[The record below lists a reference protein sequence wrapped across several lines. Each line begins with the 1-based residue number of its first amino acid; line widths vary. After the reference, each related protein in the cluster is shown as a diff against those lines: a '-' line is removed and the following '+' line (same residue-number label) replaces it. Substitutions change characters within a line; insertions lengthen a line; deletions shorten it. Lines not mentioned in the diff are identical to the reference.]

1 METLTATRATT
12 EALRVEADLDQLE
25 QVRHFVT
32 AASQTANLDKSTTYK
47 LRVAVDE
54 IANNIIT
61 HGYPALGTA
70 GFIEVQAIFN
80 DTGLSIQLEDTAI
93 AYDPYDTLE
102 PDINLPTDE
111 KPIGGLGVF
120 LAKQNTDEFIYQRIG
135 NKNRNILVVKHR
147 PESEN
152 SN

>member
-1 METLTATRATT
+1 METLTAMTMTT
-12 EALRVEADLDQLE
+12 NALTVEADLDQLE

-32 AASQTANLDKSTTYK
+32 AASQTAKLDQSTTYK

-54 IANNIIT
+54 IANNIIM
-61 HGYPALGTA
+61 HGYPALGTD
-70 GFIEVQAIFN
+70 GFIEVRAIFH

-93 AYDPYDTLE
+93 AYDPYACLV

-111 KPIGGLGVF
+111 KPLGGLGIF

-147 PESEN
+147 PETEN
-152 SN
+152 HN